1 MASAAV
7 QNEAQGGACTCAV
20 HGGARIIKRRRE
32 KGGQGRHARAAKP
45 PPLVA
50 TAMCACVCVCVRR
63 GRRFEMRGDIFT
75 APAKT
80 ASASSVVV
88 VVVVVCARK
97 STRACACARQVLR
110 WGDDWTVW
118 LVCLMLERGQVR
130 VGGGGAKDRYCG
142 DLPVS
147 LRVLKSRCRSR
158 KRWNRHP
165 PSQRERGCGAGGIKT
180 DETTGAPHC
189 HTQNK

>member
-1 MASAAV
+1 MCGAWGRSHHHKAA
-7 QNEAQGGACTCAV
+7 
-20 HGGARIIKRRRE
+20 RKR
-32 KGGQGRHARAAKP
+32 GARAARESSQAAP
-45 PPLVA
+45 PCGHGHV
-50 TAMCACVCVCVRR
+50 CVCVCVCVRR

-158 KRWNRHP
+158 KRWNRNP